1 MSNRT
6 ISSVAAALWTLAG
19 TLVLAGPVAADDT
32 IKVGFI
38 GSFASDAGR
47 STLRGAQIAIDELN
61 ANGGVLGGKTIEL
74 VKADTG
80 EDVTEGIKAY
90 EYLAETEEVDFIVSG
105 SIDDVSLGWLPRM
118 VEYKIPTL
126 DTWTSYIGII
136 DKLVDDYDAYKMYF
150 MNVASDEAL
159 ATLYVDFGKDILAD
173 KMGWSKVVILQEDT
187 AFGNAIN
194 GLVTQLL
201 APEAGIEVV
210 DTIVYDPATVDFSP
224 IFTRAVDSGADFI
237 YIIASV
243 NSQVVSSQY
252 VKLQVPLAMTG
263 VNVSALGQEYWED
276 TGGAGGGISTLSPIP
291 SVGFSLDPRSKAFAD
306 EYVERFGDSRP
317 KFPHFNGFNAY
328 WGVLQAFAAAEEA
341 GGFEL
346 DKWVPAME
354 SQDLILEKDG
364 QLWLRYGFWKPGEVE
379 ERTGR
384 TYPHNIRFDITAP
397 YEDGAPSMVVIQW
410 YEDGSSKVVYPPK
423 YATGEFQVPSWVN
436 E

>member
-1 MSNRT
+1 MQFT
-6 ISSVAAALWTLAG
+6 GIKTTLAAATLTAAMAWSG
-19 TLVLAGPVAADDT
+19 VALAADT
-32 IKVGFI
+32 VKIGFI

-47 STLRGAQIAIDELN
+47 STMRGAEIAIEELN
-61 ANGGVLGGKTIEL
+61 AAGGVLGGKMIEM

-90 EYLAETEEVDFIVSG
+90 EYLAETEEVEFIISG

-118 VEYKIPTL
+118 TEYKIPTL

-136 DKLVDDYDAYKMYF
+136 DKLVEDYDAYKMYF

-159 ATLYVDFGKDILAD
+159 ATLYVDFGKDILA
-173 KMGWSKVVILQEDT
+173 KQMGWKKTVILQEDT
-187 AFGNAIN
+187 AFGGAIN
-194 GLVTQLL
+194 GLVTGLL

-210 DTIVYDPATVDFSP
+210 DTIVYDVATVDFSP
-224 IFTRAVDSGADFI
+224 IFSRAVDSGADFI
-237 YIIASV
+237 YIISSV

-263 VNVSALGQEYWED
+263 VNVAALGQEYWED
-276 TGGAGGGISTLSPIP
+276 TGGAGGGISTLSPVP
-291 SVGFSLDPRSKAFAD
+291 SVGFALDPQSKAFAD
-306 EYVERFGDSRP
+306 KYVAKFGSDRP

-328 WGVLQAFAAAEEA
+328 WGIKQAFAAAEEA

-346 DKWVPAME
+346 EKWVPAME
-354 SQDLILEKDG
+354 NQDIKLDKDG
-364 QLWLRYGFWKPGEVE
+364 ELWLRYGFWKPGETE

-410 YEDGSSKVVYPPK
+410 YENGEAKVVYPPK
-423 YATGEFQVPSWVN
+423 YATGEFQVPSWVKK
-436 E
+436 